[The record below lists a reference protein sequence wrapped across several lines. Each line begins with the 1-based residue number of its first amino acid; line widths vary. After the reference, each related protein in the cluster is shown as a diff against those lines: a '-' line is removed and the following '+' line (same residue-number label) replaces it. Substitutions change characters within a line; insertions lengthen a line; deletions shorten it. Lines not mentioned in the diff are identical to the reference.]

1 MSNGV
6 TKVKLVML
14 KRKIRQGYNPMLV
27 AKAISTH
34 NKVGRMNCQN

>member
-1 MSNGV
+1 MINGV
-6 TKVKLVML
+6 TKGKLVML

-34 NKVGRMNCQN
+34 NKVRRMNCQN